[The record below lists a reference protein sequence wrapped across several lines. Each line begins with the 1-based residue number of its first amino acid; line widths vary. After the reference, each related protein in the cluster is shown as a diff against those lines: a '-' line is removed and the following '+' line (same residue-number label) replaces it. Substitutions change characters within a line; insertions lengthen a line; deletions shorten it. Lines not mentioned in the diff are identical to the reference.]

1 MEQVLHHATSKS
13 LAHHVL
19 SNRGDSINALRLR
32 LNTVEDHGQVAS
44 TSQPHRFS
52 HSEGCQTESFFAH
65 HCMLNRKKERNKQ
78 KKHRLSRFSLSLK
91 GFRGFGGAGMGHPSD
106 KHCSDIK
113 ASGCAWRIRHE
124 FGE

>member
-65 HCMLNRKKERNKQ
+65 HCMLKRKK
-78 KKHRLSRFSLSLK
+78 KKHTKETSSQQVLSVLK
-91 GFRGFGGAGMGHPSD
+91 GLPW
-106 KHCSDIK
+106 I
-113 ASGCAWRIRHE
+113 WRRRNGPP
-124 FGE
+124 F